1 MKNELGIRIP
11 PDELRQPRTAAGYL
25 GDYLR
30 GNVPVNQ
37 LIPQHEYILDTL
49 GLEAAFE
56 KNTTHLMLLTLEE
69 ADAVLN
75 QLLNFADPIATYA
88 GNINDLYGG
97 VKNIR
102 KLTTHYNSSHQLVFR
117 FKSLGIKAVI
127 YKFKGIEYVKVTGR
141 AGIRRI
147 LKGTRYAI
155 NNPQVLELGIG
166 TAGKN
171 TGIISGARFCIWFSL
186 GYRAIE
192 LMFKNEYT
200 VVDFVGDITM
210 DMAKVIVTIFVTKM
224 LMAAGMLLATIV
236 SATFPIAVGIFLVIT
251 LGVLVTFSLDYIDN
265 KYQLSDTLKTL
276 IIQGFMERQKI
287 ERSNLLHLT
296 PFMNSMR
303 LGNGYAG

>member
-1 MKNELGIRIP
+1 MKDELGIRIP

-30 GNVPVNQ
+30 GNIPVNQ

-49 GLEAAFE
+49 GLETAFE

-88 GNINDLYGG
+88 GNINDLNVG

-117 FKSLGIKAVI
+117 FKSLGIKAII

-155 NNPQVLELGIG
+155 KNPQVLELGIG
-166 TAGKN
+166 TAGKDA
-171 TGIISGARFCIWFSL
+171 GIISGARFCIWFSL

-210 DMAKVIVTIFVTKM
+210 DMAKVIVTVFVTM
-224 LMAAGMLLATIV
+224 IVMAAGIGFATIV
-236 SATFPIAVGIFLVIT
+236 SVTLPIAVGILLVIT
-251 LGVLVTFSLDYIDN
+251 LGVLVTFSLDYIDR

-276 IIQGFMERQKI
+276 IRQGVMERQRI
-287 ERSNLLHLT
+287 ERWNLLHSS
-296 PFMNSMR
+296 PFMNSMQ
-303 LGNGYAG
+303 LGNFYAR